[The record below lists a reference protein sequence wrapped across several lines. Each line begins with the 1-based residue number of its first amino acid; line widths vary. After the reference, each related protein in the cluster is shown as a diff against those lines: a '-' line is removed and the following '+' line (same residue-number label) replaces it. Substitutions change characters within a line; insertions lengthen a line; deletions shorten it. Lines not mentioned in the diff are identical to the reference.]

1 MYYKCANLVI
11 ILTIF
16 YVYNIAY
23 KKTTTNTV
31 RNVYQKESYNKYN
44 GIWFYLICSC

>member
-1 MYYKCANLVI
+1 MYYSCANLVI

-23 KKTTTNTV
+23 KKTTKSIV
-31 RNVYQKESYNKYN
+31 RNVYQKESNNKYN
-44 GIWFYLICSC
+44 CIWFYSILSC